1 MSAVAHQ
8 PVILLLAAG
17 EGARFGGIK
26 QLAPVDGEPMIRRC
40 ARQALACGVPVLALL
55 GAHADA
61 VAPVLADLPLDVH
74 VHPGWSQGMGD
85 SLAAGVREVQARHPC
100 TSGVLV
106 TLADQPRIGLR
117 LLPALLQAHAR
128 SPRRIIATALDG
140 RAGPPALF
148 PRDDFAALAALTG
161 AHGARGLLQREAD
174 RVTRLDPRDHDADL
188 LDIDTPDDLVLATRP
203 SANATAR
210 P

>member
-1 MSAVAHQ
+1 MNAADGT

-26 QLAPVDGEPMIRRC
+26 QLAPVDGEPMIRRS
-40 ARQALACGVPVLALL
+40 AHQALACGVPVRVLL

-61 VAPVLADLPLDVH
+61 VAPVLADLPLEVQVH
-74 VHPGWSQGMGD
+74 QDWARGMGD
-85 SLAAGVREVQARHPC
+85 TLAAGVRDLQARHPHA
-100 TSGVLV
+100 SGVLV
-106 TLADQPRIGLR
+106 VLADQPRIGPR

-128 SPRRIIATALDG
+128 SPDRIIATVVDG

-161 AHGARGLLQREAD
+161 AQGARALLQREVA
-174 RVTRLDPRDHDADL
+174 RVTLLDPRDQDADL
-188 LDIDTPDDLVLATRP
+188 LDIDTPADLARATRP
-203 SANATAR
+203 PPDATDR

>member
-1 MSAVAHQ
+1 MNTADGT

-26 QLAPVDGEPMIRRC
+26 QLAPLDGEPMVRRS
-40 ARQALACGVPVLALL
+40 ARQALACGVPVRVLL

-61 VAPVLADLPLDVH
+61 VAPVLADLPLELQ
-74 VHPGWSQGMGD
+74 VHPDWSRGMGD
-85 SLAAGVREVQARHPC
+85 SLATGVRAVPARHPH

-106 TLADQPRIGLR
+106 ALADQPRIGPR

-128 SPRRIIATALDG
+128 TPDRIIATVVEG

-161 AHGARGLLQREAD
+161 AHGARVLLQREAA
-174 RVTRLDPRDHDADL
+174 RVTLLDPHDHDADL
-188 LDIDTPDDLVLATRP
+188 LDIDTPADLARTACPPADTTDRP
-203 SANATAR
+203 
-210 P
+210 

>member
-1 MSAVAHQ
+1 MNTADGT

-26 QLAPVDGEPMIRRC
+26 QLAPVDGEPMVRRS
-40 ARQALACGVPVLALL
+40 ARQALACGVPVRVLL

-61 VAPVLADLPLDVH
+61 VAPVLADLPLEVQ
-74 VHPGWSQGMGD
+74 VHPDWSRGMGD
-85 SLAAGVREVQARHPC
+85 SLAAGVRAVQARHPH
-100 TSGVLV
+100 TGGVLV
-106 TLADQPRIGLR
+106 TLADQPRIGPR

-128 SPRRIIATALDG
+128 TPDRIIATVVEG

-161 AHGARGLLQREAD
+161 ANGARVLLQREAA
-174 RVTRLDPRDHDADL
+174 RVTLLDPRDHDADL
-188 LDIDTPDDLVLATRP
+188 LDIDTPADLVRATCPRADTTDRP
-203 SANATAR
+203 
-210 P
+210 